1 LLLCALFAGAAAAAS
16 LATPMITCV
25 PSVMLL
31 LFVVIAV
38 R

>member
-1 LLLCALFAGAAAAAS
+1 LLFVALVVVAVAAS
-16 LATPMITCV
+16 PVTPMITCV
-25 PSVMLL
+25 PSVSAA